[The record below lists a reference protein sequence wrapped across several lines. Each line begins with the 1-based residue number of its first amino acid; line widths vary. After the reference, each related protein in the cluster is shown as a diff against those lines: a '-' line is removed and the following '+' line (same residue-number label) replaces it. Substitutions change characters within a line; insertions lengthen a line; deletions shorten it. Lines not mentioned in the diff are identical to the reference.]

1 MRKLWYRFDC
11 WLCKDII
18 QEELT
23 KYNVQSHREG
33 YKAGFK
39 DGYKAGFKDGY
50 QAAHNL
56 FCRRCSKPTGI

>member
-1 MRKLWYRFDC
+1 MRKLWHRFDC

-39 DGYKAGFKDGY
+39 DGY